1 MAAKTLSALFLLAT
15 LTACTAESPAP
26 ETAAIAQVAPVLM
39 QSSTEYAEIPR
50 SKWPLPIARLNP
62 EMVYIGPE
70 GLFIVTKS
78 HFMYERGYFIP
89 RSEPYIS
96 LARVDHL
103 YTAIGHGVY
112 AYKFTGLF

>member
-1 MAAKTLSALFLLAT
+1 MAAKTLSALFLLVT
-15 LTACTAESPAP
+15 LAACTAESPTP
-26 ETAAIAQVAPVLM
+26 QTADIANVAPLLM
-39 QSSTEYAEIPR
+39 QRSTEYKDIPK
-50 SKWPLPIARLNP
+50 SGWPPPIARLNP
-62 EMVYIGPE
+62 ETVYVAPE

-96 LARVDHL
+96 LAKVDHL

-112 AYKFTGLF
+112 AFKFTGLF